1 MTESIPAEAHAA
13 QMAERAARRR
23 VDRYLDLLRCAHGDL
38 APLLRD
44 AHTARMED
52 EKAEGAGPDE
62 ARDAAD
68 DAYLEILE
76 LHPGLRE
83 ITFGLPAD
91 LDPATPGADMIRAA
105 EHLRALALRL
115 PEWAIH
121 RAFCMLHRRATVT
134 ATAAGFELHQTLVG
148 GDDVHEETTTT
159 ARDPRA
165 DATALLEVLGL

>member
-1 MTESIPAEAHAA
+1 M
-13 QMAERAARRR
+13 
-23 VDRYLDLLRCAHGDL
+23 V
-38 APLLRD
+38 
-44 AHTARMED
+44 
-52 EKAEGAGPDE
+52 
-62 ARDAAD
+62 
-68 DAYLEILE
+68 
-76 LHPGLRE
+76 
-83 ITFGLPAD
+83 
-91 LDPATPGADMIRAA
+91 RAA

-121 RAFCMLHRRATVT
+121 QAFCMLHRRATVT

>member
-1 MTESIPAEAHAA
+1 MTDVAIVGGGPAGLALAIHAA
-13 QMAERAARRR
+13 RQGLVTRLFERQG
-23 VDRYLDLLRCAHGDL
+23 L
-38 APLLRD
+38 PRD
-44 AHTARMED
+44 
-52 EKAEGAGPDE
+52 KACGEG
-62 ARDAAD
+62 
-68 DAYLEILE
+68 L

-105 EHLRALALRL
+105 EHLRGLALRL